1 MDPEAFLD
9 MANQVIKLKMFPY
22 FDIAHCVLVAAHVRD
37 DLGTGAQA
45 FSRKHPLSCWLST
58 MLSVFASSMLCNGLL
73 GEPILAPL
81 KNTPQVVVA
90 TIVWYVIF
98 YTPFDIGYKIAK
110 FLPVKIVC
118 AAMKEIYRQCKKV
131 YDGVTHAGKLYPNA
145 YLIMILIGTFKG
157 NGAEFTKLFE
167 RLIRG
172 VWTPTAMEFMQPS
185 FPTKASMVASIIFVL
200 DKKTDLIS
208 APHALVYFGIV
219 IFFVYFKLSSILLG
233 IHDPFVPFENLFCA
247 LFLGGI
253 WDSLARL
260 FGRGQAKDEKADAKK
275 TN

>member
-90 TIVWYVIF
+90 TIVWSVMSVRPVIMF
-98 YTPFDIGYKIAK
+98 
-110 FLPVKIVC
+110 C
-118 AAMKEIYRQCKKV
+118 
-131 YDGVTHAGKLYPNA
+131 
-145 YLIMILIGTFKG
+145 
-157 NGAEFTKLFE
+157 
-167 RLIRG
+167 
-172 VWTPTAMEFMQPS
+172 
-185 FPTKASMVASIIFVL
+185 
-200 DKKTDLIS
+200 IS
-208 APHALVYFGIV
+208 
-219 IFFVYFKLSSILLG
+219 
-233 IHDPFVPFENLFCA
+233 
-247 LFLGGI
+247 
-253 WDSLARL
+253 
-260 FGRGQAKDEKADAKK
+260 
-275 TN
+275 